1 MPQLCL
7 NLLNLSARYEG
18 GVPLAE
24 ALAAAQQTGVELVG
38 LDTASI
44 RGWLEGGRSLEDL
57 GAELS
62 ARGLH
67 CYELIHLECDPAD
80 EQRTLRRAESA
91 AAWCAALR
99 PAWVLT
105 ASLAPAGEAL
115 ARLFARC
122 ADLLAESGAGLAW
135 EFYPW
140 APIDSLAR
148 AREVV
153 ERAGRPNAGVLLDCW
168 HFFHGPDDWKELE
181 AFPVDAIAYV
191 QFTDSIP
198 VAPERYAAESQTSR
212 RLPGDGCFELERFA
226 RTLLSRGFDGAV
238 SIEVLSPET
247 RALGAREFARQ
258 CVERTR
264 PFFG

>member
-7 NLLNLSARYEG
+7 SLLNLSARYEG
-18 GVPLAE
+18 GVALSE
-24 ALAAAQQTGVELVG
+24 ALAAAEKAGVERVG
-38 LDTASI
+38 LDTSGI
-44 RGWLEGGRSLEDL
+44 RAWLQQGRSLE
-57 GAELS
+57 ELS
-62 ARGLH
+62 AELGARGLR

-80 EQRTLRRAESA
+80 ERQTLRRAERTA
-91 AAWCAALR
+91 EWCALLR

-105 ASLAPAGEAL
+105 ASLAPAGEPL
-115 ARLFARC
+115 ARLFGRC
-122 ADLLAESGAGLAW
+122 ADLLAESGAGLAY
-135 EFYPW
+135 EFFPW
-140 APIDSLAR
+140 AAIDRLAR

-153 ERAGRPNAGVLLDCW
+153 ERAGRANAGVLLDCW
-168 HFFHGPDDWKELE
+168 HFFYGPDDWKELE
-181 AFPVDAIAYV
+181 DFPLEAIAYV

-198 VAPERYAAESQTSR
+198 VAPERYEAESQTSR
-212 RLPGDGCFELERFA
+212 RLPGDGCFELARFA
-226 RTLLSRGFDGAV
+226 RTLLSRGFDGTV